1 MKETMSVRSF
11 SVLLIAVVFISV
23 IGTTLVLQSLGFL
36 SLPTSVDSG
45 SATVSV
51 TVVSPDSVVGIETT
65 GEVKVDIISE
75 EST

>member
-1 MKETMSVRSF
+1 
-11 SVLLIAVVFISV
+11 LLIAVVFISV

-65 GEVKVDIISE
+65 GEVKVDIITE

>member
-1 MKETMSVRSF
+1 MKETISIRSF

-65 GEVKVDIISE
+65 GEVKVDIITE

>member
-1 MKETMSVRSF
+1 MKETMSIRSF

-65 GEVKVDIISE
+65 GEVKVDIITE

>member
-36 SLPTSVDSG
+36 SLPTSVDAG

>member
-36 SLPTSVDSG
+36 SLPTYVDSG

>member
-11 SVLLIAVVFISV
+11 SVLLIAIVFISV